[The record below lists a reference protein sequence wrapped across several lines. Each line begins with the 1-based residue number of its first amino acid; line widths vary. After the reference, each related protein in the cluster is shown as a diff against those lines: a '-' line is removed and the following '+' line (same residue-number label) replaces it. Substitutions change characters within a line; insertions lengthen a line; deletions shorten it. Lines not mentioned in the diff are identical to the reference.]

1 MIDFIQTE
9 QQGRVLIARL
19 GNPHHGLMNNAMV
32 AQLLQLVIKVDK
44 DPDIGAVIFTGGH
57 PDIFISH
64 FDIAELLDSIQDAPP
79 MSAKMAGWVM
89 RLTAGLCKIPGVRSL
104 LEKSSSKGLLV
115 ALDLR
120 RAMFT
125 MSQSGTVFIA
135 AINGICEGG
144 GMEVALGCDIRLLS
158 DQAQLSQ
165 PEILLGF
172 PPGGGGTQRLVRLFG
187 QAKTMELV
195 LSGKRLTAQQA
206 LEWGLAS
213 EVIPHENLLARVTEY
228 AQQLTTRSKLAV
240 AASKQA
246 INNGGDL
253 TLEKGI
259 ALEGALFI
267 GCLGQQEAQQACAA
281 YLQDLKAT
289 QELPFQRAAARKTL
303 DAGELTP
310 FNLPK

>member
-1 MIDFIQTE
+1 MTDLIQTD

-19 GNPHHGLMNNAMV
+19 GNPHHGLMNNTMV
-32 AQLLQLVIKVDK
+32 AELLQLVTEADQNPNV
-44 DPDIGAVIFTGGH
+44 GAVIFTGSH
-57 PDIFISH
+57 ADIFISH

-79 MSAKMAGWVM
+79 MSAASAGWVL

-135 AINGICEGG
+135 AINGVCEGG
-144 GMEVALGCDIRLLS
+144 GMELALGCDMRFLS

-172 PPGGGGTQRLVRLFG
+172 PPGGSGTQRLVRLLG
-187 QAKTMELV
+187 QAKAMELV

-206 LEWGLAS
+206 LEWGLAT
-213 EVIPHENLLARVTEY
+213 EVSPHENLLERAVEY
-228 AQQLTTRSKLAV
+228 AQQLTTRSKPALA
-240 AASKQA
+240 ACKQA

-253 TLEKGI
+253 PLEKGI

-267 GCLGQQEAQQACAA
+267 GCLGQQETQQACAA
-281 YLQDLKAT
+281 YLQDLQST

-303 DAGELTP
+303 DAGEFTP
-310 FNLPK
+310 FNLS